1 MRNNTELDLK
11 AELELAAA
19 RAPTILATMREQWT
33 TQIFQQ
39 QPARV
44 SPPRGYTFH
53 QDFDRAEIFG
63 MEWAQHVAVMEV
75 RMEGIKARC
84 LMDVWVHQVKAELRE
99 SIRREFARL
108 RTEFR
113 EANGLPL

>member
-1 MRNNTELDLK
+1 MSCNDTPTR
-11 AELELAAA
+11 
-19 RAPTILATMREQWT
+19 PTILATMRQQWT

-44 SPPRGYTFH
+44 SPPGGYTFH
-53 QDFDRAEIFG
+53 QEVDFAEAFG
-63 MEWAQHVAVMEV
+63 PIWAQHVAVMDV

-84 LMDVWVHQVKAELRE
+84 LLDVWVHQVKAELRE
-99 SIRREFARL
+99 SIRRDFARL
-108 RTEFR
+108 RAEFR